1 MNLWNLVETYGKLA
15 AVAGISSAVSTIG
28 EGVSGDSFFG
38 RNALGLSKGITS
50 GSSVKMPDVPE
61 AAYVGGTSLAQLSSL
76 KSRQLAT
83 QLERLMNPRNQAM
96 RTGVEA
102 LANSYIRNA
111 LATSNKITNRA
122 LTTEKVSTSPSSETI
137 GLGSET
143 LKV

>member
-1 MNLWNLVETYGKLA
+1 
-15 AVAGISSAVSTIG
+15 
-28 EGVSGDSFFG
+28 
-38 RNALGLSKGITS
+38 
-50 GSSVKMPDVPE
+50 
-61 AAYVGGTSLAQLSSL
+61 
-76 KSRQLAT
+76 
-83 QLERLMNPRNQAM
+83 MNPRNQAM